1 MGGQS
6 ALRVAGFVPDA
17 AYTAACAKLAAVVL
31 SRAPYMPPSG
41 GDDTAVQQAVRHKS
55 HRYSVPWQGGGDSG
69 KLSFMEAAKTLP
81 HPSNDHHLSLPADL
95 LELVDWVVRKRE
107 SAADTLRKRT
117 QLLADVE
124 LSLRPL
130 NTLMLASCKP
140 HVYHVVRQYN
150 LAFMACMID
159 ATSFPDVGLVRHFIH
174 GFPTYGPLRPCGSFA
189 SGGEPPL
196 KEVAAVRSPASN
208 IAWNLKL
215 YCSVQRRGDSAMAH
229 TGRHDTDPNP
239 TLWAVW
245 TKTAQELEDGWSV
258 GVLADAS
265 SDTVEH
271 KWRGLTIEELYQHP
285 WVYPQTDGSHRGQVR
300 AARRFGTW

>member
-245 TKTAQELEDGWSV
+245 TKTAQESSKTAGP
-258 GVLADAS
+258 LA
-265 SDTVEH
+265 
-271 KWRGLTIEELYQHP
+271 Y
-285 WVYPQTDGSHRGQVR
+285 
-300 AARRFGTW
+300 